1 MIRERTS
8 LNLAVGLILSLLLHA
23 YVVLWGP
30 PISLPTFVPPS
41 STEVE
46 VQLREWPAPPV
57 ATAPTE
63 AIRIEEPPPPAPA
76 PAQPAKPSL
85 PPDTQALQEAVQAD
99 LSQVQPERVEVRLP
113 EALLPLPTPDSELD
127 PVRLPPTPW
136 EPLQTALRTT
146 DSPALPSLPVPERAR
161 VEPRDSPALP
171 KLERQARRQT
181 APERLA
187 TTASPT
193 PGPASAIVGPAAE
206 RRVIFQPPLPKATVE
221 SESELELRFWIL
233 PNGAVGRVVPVKKAD
248 PRLEAL
254 AINYLRNW
262 RFNPLPSDAPQDEQ
276 WGIIPFKFRI
286 R

>member
-8 LNLAVGLILSLLLHA
+8 LNLIIGLILSLLLHV

-30 PISLPTFVPPS
+30 PISLPTFAPPS
-41 STEVE
+41 SSEVE
-46 VQLREWPAPPV
+46 VQLREWPAPP
-57 ATAPTE
+57 AAPAPTE
-63 AIRIEEPPPPAPA
+63 AMRIEEPPLPAPP

-85 PPDTQALQEAVQAD
+85 PPNTQALEEAVQAD
-99 LSQVQPERVEVRLP
+99 LSQIQPERVEVRLP
-113 EALLPLPTPDSELD
+113 EALPPLPTPDSQLG
-127 PVRLPPTPW
+127 PVQLPPTLW
-136 EPLQTALRTT
+136 EPSQTALRLT
-146 DSPALPSLPVPERAR
+146 DSPALPSLPVPERAP
-161 VEPRDSPALP
+161 VESKDSPALP
-171 KLERQARRQT
+171 KLERQARRPT

-187 TTASPT
+187 TTTLPT
-193 PGPASAIVGPAAE
+193 PGSASAIVGPAAE
-206 RRVIFQPPLPKATVE
+206 RRVIFQPPLPNATVE

-276 WGIIPFKFRI
+276 WGVIPFKFRI

>member
-8 LNLAVGLILSLLLHA
+8 LNLTIGLILSLLLHL

-30 PISLPTFVPPS
+30 PISLPTFDPPS
-41 STEVE
+41 SSEVE
-46 VQLREWPAPPV
+46 VQLREWPVPPAAP
-57 ATAPTE
+57 APTE
-63 AIRIEEPPPPAPA
+63 AMRLEEPPLPAAP

-85 PPDTQALQEAVQAD
+85 PPNTQALEEAVQAD
-99 LSQVQPERVEVRLP
+99 LSRVRPERVEVRLP
-113 EALLPLPTPDSELD
+113 ETLLPAPTPDSQLD
-127 PVRLPPTPW
+127 PVHLPPTLW
-136 EPLQTALRTT
+136 EPPQTALRID

-161 VEPRDSPALP
+161 VEPKDSPALP
-171 KLERQARRQT
+171 RLERQARRHT

-187 TTASPT
+187 TTTLPA
-193 PGPASAIVGPAAE
+193 PGPTSAIIGPAAE
-206 RRVIFQPPLPKATVE
+206 RRVIFQPPLPNATVE
-221 SESELELRFWIL
+221 SESEIELRFWIL

-276 WGIIPFKFRI
+276 WGVIPFKFRI

>member
-8 LNLAVGLILSLLLHA
+8 LNLAIGLLFSLLLHA
-23 YVVLWGP
+23 SVVLWGP
-30 PISLPTFVPPS
+30 PISLPTFVQPPPS
-41 STEVE
+41 EVE
-46 VQLREWPAPPV
+46 VQLREWPTPPAAP
-57 ATAPTE
+57 APTE
-63 AIRIEEPPPPAPA
+63 AIRLEEPPPPAPA

-85 PPDTQALQEAVQAD
+85 PPNTQALQEAVQAE
-99 LSQVQPERVEVRLP
+99 LSQVRPERVEVRLP
-113 EALLPLPTPDSELD
+113 EALLPLPTPDSQLD
-127 PVRLPPTPW
+127 PVHLPPTPW
-136 EPLQTALRTT
+136 EPSQTALRIA
-146 DSPALPSLPVPERAR
+146 DSPALPSLPLPERAH
-161 VEPRDSPALP
+161 VEPKDSPALP
-171 KLERQARRQT
+171 RLERQARHHT

-187 TTASPT
+187 TTTLPT
-193 PGPASAIVGPAAE
+193 RGPASAIVGPAAE
-206 RRVIFQPPLPKATVE
+206 RRVIFQPPLPNATVE

-254 AINYLRNW
+254 AINYLRSW